1 MIFRNKPDQNK
12 KGERQEM
19 GQEATAV
26 LDTARLPG
34 IWDAYTVDY
43 KNIYRMPIFQHL
55 RDSVEGLFI
64 PVKDGVVL
72 DAGCGTGG
80 MFAPILRS
88 LEPKS
93 IVAVDFSKT
102 MLQEAKWQASTLDSQ
117 KTAFKFLRVN
127 LTRPLPWQDEVFA
140 AELFSLT
147 ICYLPEPG
155 WRYAVKE
162 AFRTLEAGGYLY
174 ISTLLADWDFKEI
187 IKRYTPSEFLKSP
200 IGCYYGLRTKKHV
213 TKIGAYEKAGLI
225 EYPYK
230 DDLLAFQQEI
240 GLVDLK
246 QVPVF
251 WGAGLAT
258 RARKP
263 K

>member
-1 MIFRNKPDQNK
+1 MIFRNKLDRNK

-26 LDTARLPG
+26 LDTARLPD
-34 IWDAYTVDY
+34 IWDAYAGDY
-43 KNIYRMPIFQHL
+43 KNIYRMHIFQHL
-55 RDSVEGLFI
+55 RESMEGLFI
-64 PVKDGVVL
+64 STKDGVIL

-80 MFAPILRS
+80 MFAPMLRS
-88 LEPKS
+88 LRPKS
-93 IVAVDFSKT
+93 IVAVDFSKE
-102 MLQEAKWQASTLDSQ
+102 MLEEARWQASVLGSQ
-117 KTAFKFLRVN
+117 KTPFKFMLAD
-127 LTRPLPWQDEVFA
+127 LTAPLPWRDETFD

-155 WRYAVKE
+155 WRHTLKE
-162 AFRTLEAGGYLY
+162 AFRTLKTGGHLY
-174 ISTLLADWDFKEI
+174 ISTLLADWDFREI
-187 IKRYTPSEFLKSP
+187 IKHYTPSEFLKSP

-213 TKIGAYEKAGLI
+213 TQIGEYEKAGLI

-230 DDLLAFQQEI
+230 QDLLTFQQQI

-246 QVPVF
+246 EVPVF